1 MKSVLFFVLIASLLG
16 LANSNNDCSEF
27 KEGRYIYLNKEE
39 NQFDQTHIAIRTT
52 NRQIYIDSE
61 KGDTLIYDLKWI
73 SNCEY
78 ELIYTKS
85 NLKKEGFVK
94 IGDTLSVSIEPI
106 DNTTFNYTSK
116 IKQSGLEREFK
127 GTMKKIE

>member
-1 MKSVLFFVLIASLLG
+1 
-16 LANSNNDCSEF
+16 
-27 KEGRYIYLNKEE
+27 LNKEE

-52 NRQIYIDSE
+52 NKQIYIDSE
-61 KGDTLIYDLKWI
+61 KGDTLIYDLNWI

-85 NLKKEGFVK
+85 NLKKEGLVK
-94 IGDTLSVSIEPI
+94 IGDTFTITMVPI
-106 DNTTFNYTSK
+106 DKTSFNYTSK
-116 IKQSGLEREFK
+116 IMKNGLEREFK

>member
-1 MKSVLFFVLIASLLG
+1 MKSILYFVFIASVLG
-16 LANSNNDCSEF
+16 LVNSTNDCSEF
-27 KEGRYIYLNKEE
+27 KEGKYIFLNKEE

-61 KGDTLIYDLKWI
+61 KRDTLIYDLKWI
-73 SNCEY
+73 SSCEY
-78 ELIYTKS
+78 ELIYIKS
-85 NLKKEGFVK
+85 NLKKEGLVK

-106 DNTTFNYTSK
+106 DKTTFNYISK
-116 IKQSGLEREFK
+116 IKHSGLKREFK

>member
-1 MKSVLFFVLIASLLG
+1 MKSVLFFLFISSLLG
-16 LANSNNDCSEF
+16 LSNSNNDCSEF
-27 KEGRYIYLNKEE
+27 KVGRYIYLNKEE
-39 NQFDQTHIAIRTT
+39 NQFDRTHIAIRTT

-106 DNTTFNYTSK
+106 DNMTFNYTSK
-116 IKQSGLEREFK
+116 IKENGFEREFK

>member
-1 MKSVLFFVLIASLLG
+1 MKSVLLFIYIASILG
-16 LANSNNDCSEF
+16 LVNSNINCSEF

-52 NRQIYIDSE
+52 NKQIYIDSE
-61 KGDTLIYDLKWI
+61 KGDTLIYDLNWI

-85 NLKKEGFVK
+85 NLKKEGLVK
-94 IGDTLSVSIEPI
+94 IGDTFTITMVPI
-106 DNTTFNYTSK
+106 DKPSFNYTSK
-116 IKQSGLEREFK
+116 IMKNGLEREFK